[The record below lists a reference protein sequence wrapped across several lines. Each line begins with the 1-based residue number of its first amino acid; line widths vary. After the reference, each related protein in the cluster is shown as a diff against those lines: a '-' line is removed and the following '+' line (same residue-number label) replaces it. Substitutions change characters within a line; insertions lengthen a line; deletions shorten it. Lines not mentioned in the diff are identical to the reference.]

1 MAKRESRSRKD
12 IEMSLSKRGVW
23 SKLTRP
29 TATALRW
36 CERHGT
42 FDGRTC
48 PQCGMRGVKI

>member
-12 IEMSLSKRGVW
+12 IELSLSKRGVW
-23 SKLTRP
+23 PKIVR
-29 TATALRW
+29 ATALRW